1 MCNEPLGM
9 ADDTII
15 LDSQITAS
23 NFVSDEWGDWPPH
36 TARLNQNTAWS
47 THIYDQNQWLQVVLN
62 ADHHLYGVQTQG
74 YLDAWITSFKVY
86 YSTDDG
92 ATWQSVN
99 GADGQPE
106 VKCVMQNMA

>member
-1 MCNEPLGM
+1 M

-23 NFVSDEWGDWPPH
+23 SSWPYPTWAPH
-36 TARLNQNTAWS
+36 DARLNQNTAWS
-47 THIYDQNQWLQVVLN
+47 THTRDQNQWLQVVLN
-62 ADHHLYGVQTQG
+62 TDYLLLGVQTQG
-74 YLDAWITSFKVY
+74 RLDTWTKSFKVD

-99 GADGQPE
+99 GMDGQPE
-106 VKCVMQNMA
+106 VKCFCI